1 MTEQL
6 SELGQAALEYVHA
19 GFGVFPLHAG
29 KKTPMTKHGF
39 KDWTDDPDSVCNV
52 WGKYPNANI
61 GIACGEP
68 SGNIVV
74 IDVDKDDDA
83 GYDGAD
89 TLAEWES
96 EHGKLP
102 ETACAVTGRGGVH
115 YYYRTDGRELHI
127 DSNPDMHIDV
137 RTDGGFVMAP
147 PSVHPNGNAMYWDL
161 HYEDYPIADADD
173 NVYALIEAIYDHGKP
188 DDADFKKVDASSYTK
203 GGRNNKLFKMACGL
217 MAQSWDDDAIIASIE
232 TYNAMSKNP
241 LPDHEVKKLLK
252 SALSKPKG
260 KSAEWY
266 AQHVDGVTDD
276 GGVKMRGRPRKFDHV
291 KVGDKLISDY
301 NACMIDGMPAVQN
314 GKVYE
319 LGWRAVNRAIIEVQ
333 KDATRANQMEVHHYL
348 RNVAPEISQS
358 PPKLIAFE
366 NGVLNIETMELLPFT
381 PDMVIPNIIPHAWNP
396 DAKCEAVDRVFDNIS
411 CGDIG
416 MMLNLTEVIGLAMY
430 RSCKF
435 ALCPILLG
443 EGSNGKSTYIDMV
456 RKVIGKHNVSAL
468 HPRDIGKRFQAG
480 QLVGK
485 LANLGDDI
493 SNEYVDGDACASI
506 KAIAAGNE
514 IYTDVKGGDGFTFS
528 PYCLSVFS
536 ANKFPRLADTSYG
549 MMRRLFPMG
558 FHADFKASKAD
569 FDVNIID
576 KVTSKEALEYLCVAA
591 VEGLRRVI
599 EQNGMTANEE
609 SKQINRTVKLDNSTV
624 LQWVD
629 ACEIRPQDVCG
640 RTSNDVHEEY
650 SRWCREHNLKPVGPR
665 GMSSTFK
672 SEWNIKLEHLEHFMI
687 DGKRTARRV
696 FDFSD

>member
-1 MTEQL
+1 MSNEFL
-6 SELGQAALEYVHA
+6 DAALYYASIGWRVM
-19 GFGVFPLHAG
+19 PLVPRDKNPWIKDWGNAATTDESQIREWWRQRPQSNVGILTGHG
-29 KKTPMTKHGF
+29 LCVLDVDDKPEKHGGLLGSDF
-39 KDWTDDPDSVCNV
+39 
-52 WGKYPNANI
+52 
-61 GIACGEP
+61 
-68 SGNIVV
+68 
-74 IDVDKDDDA
+74 
-83 GYDGAD
+83 
-89 TLAEWES
+89 LREWEL
-96 EHGKLP
+96 EHGEIS
-102 ETACAVTGRGGVH
+102 ETVCAQSGTGGMH
-115 YYYRTDGRELHI
+115 YYFDVGNTHISGCESDKIFIDIRCDGNLI
-127 DSNPDMHIDV
+127 V
-137 RTDGGFVMAP
+137 AP
-147 PSVHPNGNAMYWDL
+147 PSIHPDTGKPYVWDISP
-161 HYEDYPIADADD
+161 EDMPPAKVTSVDKACIDWVYSKRKGADKDGKTDTSIPGGKLKEGEGRNEFLFKQGRSARAKGADD
-173 NVYALIEAIYDHGKP
+173 ETVAAFMSALNDMKCNP
-188 DDADFKKVDASSYTK
+188 PLDDAELKKTINSVCSVPA
-203 GGRNNKLFKMACGL
+203 G
-217 MAQSWDDDAIIASIE
+217 
-232 TYNAMSKNP
+232 MS
-241 LPDHEVKKLLK
+241 EEIKK
-252 SALSKPKG
+252 
-260 KSAEWY
+260 
-266 AQHVDGVTDD
+266 Q
-276 GGVKMRGRPRKFDHV
+276 RGRPRKFDHV
-291 KVGDKLISDY
+291 KIGEELISKY

-319 LGWRAVNRAIIEVQ
+319 LGWRAVNRAIINVQ
-333 KDATRANQMEVHHYL
+333 KDATRANQLEVHHYL

-358 PPKLIAFE
+358 PPNLIAFE
-366 NGVLNIETMELLPFT
+366 NGVLDIETMELLPFS
-381 PDMVIPNIIPHAWNP
+381 PDMVIPNIIPHNWNP
-396 DAKCEAVDRVFDNIS
+396 YAKSAAVDKVFENIS

-493 SNEYVDGDACASI
+493 SNEYVDGDSCASI

-514 IYTDVKGGDGFTFS
+514 IYTDVKGGDGFTFQ

-576 KVTSKEALEYLCVAA
+576 KVTSEEALEYLCVIGI
-591 VEGLRRVI
+591 EGLNRVI
-599 EQNGMTANEE
+599 AQNGMTENEE
-609 SKQINRTVKLDNSTV
+609 SKQISRNVKLENSTV

-650 SRWCREHNLKPVGPR
+650 SKWCRDHNLMPVGPR
-665 GMSSTFK
+665 GMSTTFK
-672 SEWNIKLEHLEHFMI
+672 SEWHVTLCGMAHFVN
-687 DGKRTARRV
+687 GENRATKRV
-696 FDFSD
+696 FEFNDRLAQ

>member
-1 MTEQL
+1 MNEMQ
-6 SELGQAALEYVHA
+6 QAARR
-19 GFGVFPLHAG
+19 LHALG
-29 KKTPMTKHGF
+29 FATLPIKPGTKKPATAHGVNDATRDDAVTDAF
-39 KDWTDDPDSVCNV
+39 YERNPNYGIGVSGDGFVIFDFDVKDGVDGRDQLMGWKLPDTLCQTT
-52 WGKYPNANI
+52 
-61 GIACGEP
+61 P
-68 SGNIVV
+68 SGGYHMFYRCQENIRPSVN
-74 IDVDKDDDA
+74 
-83 GYDGAD
+83 
-89 TLAEWES
+89 S
-96 EHGKLP
+96 EM
-102 ETACAVTGRGGVH
+102 AV
-115 YYYRTDGRELHI
+115 
-127 DSNPDMHIDV
+127 DV
-137 RTDGGFVMAP
+137 RGWHSYVVCDPTPGYYF
-147 PSVHPNGNAMYWDL
+147 
-161 HYEDYPIADADD
+161 EDDEVDIADA
-173 NVYALIEAIYDHGKP
+173 NEAVMAFLEHVRP
-188 DDADFKKVDASSYTK
+188 
-203 GGRNNKLFKMACGL
+203 NNKKARGTDGLGRKKTLDVIPEGTRNEELFKRGRSMRSNGADYDTILAALHGINRVCCKPPYPDYGVEK
-217 MAQSWDDDAIIASIE
+217 IAKSVCSVE
-232 TYNAMSKNP
+232 PGHSE
-241 LPDHEVKKLLK
+241 EVKQQEQR
-252 SALSKPKG
+252 G
-260 KSAEWY
+260 
-266 AQHVDGVTDD
+266 
-276 GGVKMRGRPRKFDHV
+276 RGRPRKFDHV
-291 KVGDKLISDY
+291 KVGDKLIADY

-396 DAKCEAVDRVFDNIS
+396 DARCDAVDKVFDNIS

-569 FDVNIID
+569 FDVNIIE
-576 KVTSKEALEYLCVAA
+576 KVTSQEALEYLCVAA
-591 VEGLRRVI
+591 IDGLRRVI

-609 SKQINRTVKLDNSTV
+609 SRQINRTVKLDNSTV

-672 SEWNIKLEHLEHFMI
+672 SEWHVTLCGMAHFE
-687 DGKRTARRV
+687 ARGERATKRV
-696 FDFSD
+696 FEFDDGLAH

>member
-1 MTEQL
+1 MNKMQ
-6 SELGQAALEYVHA
+6 QAARK
-19 GFGVFPLHAG
+19 LHALG
-29 KKTPMTKHGF
+29 FATLPIKPGTKEPATAHGV
-39 KDWTDDPDSVCNV
+39 KDATRDDAVTDAFYERN
-52 WGKYPNANI
+52 PNHGI
-61 GIACGEP
+61 GISGDGFVIFDFDVKDGVDGRDQLTGWKLPDTLCQTTP
-68 SGNIVV
+68 SG
-74 IDVDKDDDA
+74 
-83 GYDGAD
+83 GY
-89 TLAEWES
+89 
-96 EHGKLP
+96 HMI
-102 ETACAVTGRGGVH
+102 
-115 YYYRTDGRELHI
+115 YRTTDEIRPSVNSEI
-127 DSNPDMHIDV
+127 AVDV
-137 RTDGGFVMAP
+137 RGWHSYVVCDPTPGYCF
-147 PSVHPNGNAMYWDL
+147 
-161 HYEDYPIADADD
+161 EDDCEVADADD
-173 NVYALIEAIYDHGKP
+173 AVMAFLNHVRPQKKKP
-188 DDADFKKVDASSYTK
+188 QPFKARSGGNRKTRE
-203 GGRNNKLFKMACGL
+203 GEGRNEELYHYGCSLQSASRPDEEIEGL
-217 MAQSWDDDAIIASIE
+217 MYA
-232 TYNAMSKNP
+232 YNKGHFDPP
-241 LPDHEVKKLLK
+241 LDEVEFNKCVNNVLTNIPKGYSEEVKQQIKNN
-252 SALSKPKG
+252 
-260 KSAEWY
+260 
-266 AQHVDGVTDD
+266 
-276 GGVKMRGRPRKFDHV
+276 RGRPRKFNHV
-291 KVGDKLISDY
+291 KVGDALIENY

-348 RNVAPEISQS
+348 RNVAPEIEQS
-358 PPKLIAFE
+358 PPQLIAFE
-366 NGVLNIETMELLPFT
+366 NGVLNIDTMELLPFT
-381 PDMVIPNIIPHAWNP
+381 PDMVIPNIIPHEWNV
-396 DAKCEAVDRVFDNIS
+396 DAKSAAVDQVFENIS
-411 CGDIG
+411 CGDVG

-456 RKVIGKHNVSAL
+456 RKVLGKPNVSAL

-558 FHADFKASKAD
+558 FHADFKATKAD

-576 KVTSKEALEYLCVAA
+576 KVTSEEALEYLCVIGI
-591 VEGLRRVI
+591 EGLNRVI
-599 EQNGMTANEE
+599 AQNGMTENEE
-609 SKQINRTVKLDNSTV
+609 SKQINRTVKLENSTV

-665 GMSSTFK
+665 GMSATFK
-672 SEWNIKLEHLEHFMI
+672 SEWHVTLCGMAHFESS
-687 DGKRTARRV
+687 GERATKRV
-696 FDFSD
+696 FEFDDRLAH